1 MLRLFRKLAVTSTLA
16 VLAAPAVFAAPV
28 VKQLADDVY
37 MMSESHYTSLVVV
50 GEDGVLI
57 TDPAFT
63 PRAQSLKN
71 AIAGITDKPVTRIV
85 LSHEHYDHVGGTEVF
100 PKPR

>member
-1 MLRLFRKLAVTSTLA
+1 MLYPFRKLAVTSALA
-16 VLAAPAVFAAPV
+16 LLATPAVIAAPT

-37 MMSESHYTSLVVV
+37 MMSESYYTSLVVV

-63 PRAQSLKN
+63 PRAQSLTCRK
-71 AIAGITDKPVTRIV
+71 AGR
-85 LSHEHYDHVGGTEVF
+85 
-100 PKPR
+100 